1 MYDVLIHLTPRHI
14 PRHRQA
20 VDPPVASFCRGLLTE
35 PGPSS
40 LMPVLSYDP
49 PQLYLAQLREA
60 FDDLALF
67 FYDRHGGEVI
77 GVLWKP
83 SSFQPQPFKASSI
96 KGRMVVSQGGELV
109 MLPNIEAI
117 LEDFAVLGEGL
128 VQAVEARSERW
139 TV

>member
-1 MYDVLIHLTPRHI
+1 MYGAHISIDTVLTLHLMVCLCDTSTQI
-14 PRHRQA
+14 
-20 VDPPVASFCRGLLTE
+20 C
-35 PGPSS
+35 S
-40 LMPVLSYDP
+40 LIL
-49 PQLYLAQLREA
+49 Q
-60 FDDLALF
+60 
-67 FYDRHGGEVI
+67 
-77 GVLWKP
+77 
-83 SSFQPQPFKASSI
+83 ASSI